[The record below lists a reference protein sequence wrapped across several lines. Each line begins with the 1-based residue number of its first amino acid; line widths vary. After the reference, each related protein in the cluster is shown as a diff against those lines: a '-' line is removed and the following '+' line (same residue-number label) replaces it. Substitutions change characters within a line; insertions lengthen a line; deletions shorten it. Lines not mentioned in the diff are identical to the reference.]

1 MHQIVHMSQK
11 NILVIGA
18 GGQIGTVLVEK
29 LKEAYGTSSVFATD
43 LKENTEK
50 DVLGLD
56 VMDKAGLEAFVE
68 KNNIREI
75 YHLAAILS
83 ARGEQNP
90 QWAWEINMGGL
101 FNVLETAVKY
111 KVEKV
116 FYPSTI
122 AVFGQYIP
130 LEDTPNHVPLV
141 PATVYGISKVA
152 GELWAEYY
160 FKKHGLDVRSV
171 RYPGVIGYQSLAG
184 GGTTDYAVDIFHAE
198 AKNEVFNCFLSEHT
212 KLPMIYMEDCINATI
227 DIMRAPKENIKIR
240 TSYNLAGMSFSPL
253 EIAAEIQKR
262 NPDFKIEFKP
272 DFRQAI
278 AASWPQSIDD
288 SEARKD
294 WGWKPKYDLA
304 DLVDIMM
311 TEVRKLYP
319 RNSNS

>member
-1 MHQIVHMSQK
+1 MGQQ

-29 LKEAYGTSSVFATD
+29 LIQVFGITTVFATD
-43 LKENTEK
+43 LKENAEK
-50 DVLGLD
+50 GISALD
-56 VMDKAGLEAFVE
+56 VMDKSSLESFIE
-68 KNNIREI
+68 KNKIQEI

-90 QWAWEINMGGL
+90 QWAWDINMGGL

-122 AVFGQYIP
+122 AVFGKHIP
-130 LEDTPNHVPLV
+130 LENTPNHVPLV

-160 FKKHGLDVRSV
+160 FNKYGLDVRSV

-198 AKNEVFNCFLSEHT
+198 AKNEVFQCFLSEHT

-227 DIMRAPKENIKIR
+227 DIMRAPIENIKIR

-253 EIAAEIQKR
+253 EIATEIQKR
-262 NPDFKIEFKP
+262 NPHFKIEYKP

-278 AASWPQSIDD
+278 AATWPQSIDD
-288 SEARKD
+288 SNARKD
-294 WGWKPKYDLA
+294 WGWKPQYDLSSM
-304 DLVDIMM
+304 VDIMM

-319 RNSNS
+319 SLSRDSS

>member
-1 MHQIVHMSQK
+1 MSQH

-29 LKEAYGTSSVFATD
+29 LKDIYGASSVFATD

-50 DVLGLD
+50 EISGLD
-56 VMDKAGLEAFVE
+56 VMDKAGLESFVE
-68 KNNIREI
+68 KNKIQEI

-122 AVFGQYIP
+122 AVFGQHIP
-130 LEDTPNHVPLV
+130 LENTPNHVPLV

-152 GELWAEYY
+152 GELWSEYY
-160 FKKHGLDVRSV
+160 FTKYGLDVRSV

-240 TSYNLAGMSFSPL
+240 TSYNLAGMSFSPI
-253 EIAAEIQKR
+253 EIASEIQKK
-262 NPDFKIEFKP
+262 NPDFKIEYNP

-288 SEARKD
+288 TEARKD
-294 WGWKPKYDLA
+294 WGWQPKYDLA
-304 DLVDIMM
+304 GLVDIMM
-311 TEVRKLYP
+311 TEVRKQYP
-319 RNSNS
+319 NSRISLS

>member
-1 MHQIVHMSQK
+1 MSQH

-18 GGQIGTVLVEK
+18 GGQIGRVLVEK
-29 LKEAYGTSSVFATD
+29 LKEVYGVSSVFATD
-43 LKENTEK
+43 LKANKEREIF
-50 DVLGLD
+50 GLD
-56 VMDKAGLEAFVE
+56 VMDRISLESFVE
-68 KNNIREI
+68 KNKIQEL

-90 QWAWEINMGGL
+90 QWAWDINMGGL

-130 LEDTPNHVPLV
+130 LENTPNHVPLV

-160 FKKHGLDVRSV
+160 FKKYGLDVRSV

-198 AKNEVFNCFLSEHT
+198 ARNEVFHCFLSEHT

-240 TSYNLAGMSFSPL
+240 TSYNLAGMSFSPI
-253 EIAAEIQKR
+253 EIAIEIQKR
-262 NPDFKIEFKP
+262 NPNFKIEYQP

-288 SEARKD
+288 SEARND
-294 WGWKPKYDLA
+294 WGWKPQYDLVG
-304 DLVDIMM
+304 LVEIMM
-311 TEVRKLYP
+311 TEVRKQYP
-319 RNSNS
+319 QASKSL

>member
-1 MHQIVHMSQK
+1 MSQH

-29 LKEAYGTSSVFATD
+29 LKELYGASSVFATD
-43 LKENTEK
+43 LKENAEK
-50 DVLGLD
+50 GLSGLD
-56 VMDKAGLEAFVE
+56 VMDKAGLESVVE
-68 KNNIREI
+68 KNKIHEI

-111 KVEKV
+111 NVEKV

-122 AVFGQYIP
+122 AVFGQHIP
-130 LEDTPNHVPLV
+130 LENTPNHVPLV

-198 AKNEVFNCFLSEHT
+198 AKNEIFNCFLSEHT

-227 DIMRAPKENIKIR
+227 NIMRAPKENIKIR
-240 TSYNLAGMSFSPL
+240 TSYNLSGMSFSPI
-253 EIAAEIQKR
+253 EIASEIQKK
-262 NPDFKIEFKP
+262 NPDFKIEYNP

-294 WGWKPKYDLA
+294 WGWQPKYDLA
-304 DLVDIMM
+304 GLVDIMM
-311 TEVRKLYP
+311 TEVRKQYTQA
-319 RNSNS
+319 SK